1 METLARKLCEAVD
14 NEDAQEVKAL
24 LQRGADPNLVLPNG
38 VAAIHLASGRE
49 SESALRC
56 LALILQDGGDPN
68 VRSIEELT
76 PIHVAASWG
85 CCKALLALLRKGG
98 DPTLL
103 DQPQDGN
110 SASDLALME
119 ENRRCVVTILEYME
133 RSTDCSEQNPG
144 YRKDNLS
151 VSDGITQISNI
162 SLLLESSYDS
172 SPLNS
177 TRMSPLTLFTK
188 GLDNAIIRSQVDL
201 PGLDADGDFKNKE
214 TPELANERNQID
226 NSHKILPYFKPS
238 KKSSDCALR
247 SIAQFDTE
255 PQLDTSV
262 NGQIFRDNQMQ
273 YAKRDDYTKKKA
285 QMELSVK
292 SKLNRNRD
300 VIVDIQ
306 SSSKIN
312 DNTISWKM
320 TGMDVTSP
328 DHIFAYSKQTSKDND
343 LEETLF
349 IQGQNGG
356 DYIGDQDAD
365 SSSKYNSCQS
375 DHYSICEENYV
386 GIDARYSLGTKSCNP
401 QLSVLQMTA
410 SLPKRSLENRS
421 NVISC
426 SQTFNNHTNGGSPT
440 QNVLCKNQT
449 LLAEQSQEAK
459 EMVLNGQSST
469 LLVVRGSDDA
479 SPERDAMPSKSQIQ
493 LNERSLNDTEVLCN
507 DQSSTFL
514 IVRRDDACPRS
525 GHEDLKNQL
534 RHLMLLTKACASNLS
549 QHNTPALKDHAE
561 LSDVST
567 SDTLPV
573 NHQENPQGVERRV
586 INDQLKAMMF
596 STRLQTR
603 TIDSAIPDTL
613 AMEPHTHVVKEKK
626 DEELSTELMKMMIST
641 KSFPSTSMKA
651 EVKGPSLYNNCKKSH
666 LNSSNS
672 HHSNSSLFHET
683 VEMPQRGRRVRS
695 PGSRAQSPPSNLDTF
710 TKKNIPVNIVSQ
722 QMENVG
728 TYELKVPNFQLADS
742 TVQRQTFVNA
752 FRNPDVT
759 VNISDFLTDDLSSTD
774 SEPVKSDPHVCDSTR
789 IPVIEHTG
797 NTWLT
802 EDGEEE
808 SSGDVGQGSTVNP
821 LPSTQ
826 CGQSFP
832 GTEYSGSLVH
842 STLLEDLAVNSVR
855 KFNEPRYSFS
865 RLSCITKEG
874 INECQLSTVIDC
886 NARTVPLSPGGR
898 PVNESKF
905 ESVEYLY
912 EDCDK
917 GHTFIERHIPCTD
930 TSSNNTTENSD
941 DTILYDWTDYKGNR
955 QAVSKI
961 PTNRVAVELYRLSN
975 SELTR
980 RLLEAGED
988 RLGPVTSQN
997 RKMYIKLLDKCLKEQ
1012 QSKGSSGSTGYSP
1025 ELSLVLRI
1033 FNIPDCNCDEATLA
1047 LEFDQPD
1054 KTRKWREGVLKS
1066 SFNYL
1071 LLDPRVTRNLPSRC
1085 QNLSQNECFRTFV
1098 SSVFYVGKGKRSRPY
1113 SHLYEALTHYKG
1125 RNKQMCAKVQHIL
1138 DIWKSGQG
1146 VISLH
1151 CFQNTIPVE
1160 AYTREAC
1167 MVDAIGLKMLT
1178 NQKKGVYYGQLQNWK
1193 PARRRNLGVHMLYRA
1208 LQIFLAEGER
1218 QLRPPDIHSG

>member
-386 GIDARYSLGTKSCNP
+386 GIDAR
-401 QLSVLQMTA
+401 
-410 SLPKRSLENRS
+410 SLENRS

-479 SPERDAMPSKSQIQ
+479 SPERDAMPI
-493 LNERSLNDTEVLCN
+493 
-507 DQSSTFL
+507 
-514 IVRRDDACPRS
+514 RRDDACPRS

-742 TVQRQTFVNA
+742 TVQ
-752 FRNPDVT
+752 
-759 VNISDFLTDDLSSTD
+759 SDFLTDDLSSTD

-808 SSGDVGQGSTVNP
+808 SSGDVGQ
-821 LPSTQ
+821 
-826 CGQSFP
+826 
-832 GTEYSGSLVH
+832 EYSGSLVH

-1218 QLRPPDIHSG
+1218 QLRPPDIHSGKSSQH